1 MLIGNQGALGNML
14 NDATTYHRPALA
26 VNSVVTTALLGVLA
40 DALLVLVRRLITPWM
55 PRKGATR

>member
-1 MLIGNQGALGNML
+1 
-14 NDATTYHRPALA
+14 